1 MNIDFQAGA
10 TLQSTAIG
18 YVLQA
23 LAASGTY
30 DLAPFPGLPDHA
42 FPVENRGCIVAV
54 TSLPA
59 PLFRPGV
66 RAAAAELQY
75 DVALLRVDDDMD
87 AVHADVTLGLMPG
100 EPFVLGG
107 MALYEAESGN
117 LWFVPP
123 TFGPAVSISADGL
136 ILELLTPYDTLDQ
149 RVAGVARARETIQ
162 QIFAPAEVC

>member
-1 MNIDFQAGA
+1 MNIDTCAGA

-23 LAASGTY
+23 LAASGAY
-30 DLAPFPGLPDHA
+30 DLEPVPGLPGHA
-42 FPVENRGCIVAV
+42 LPVENRGCILAV

-59 PLFRPGV
+59 PLFRRGV

-75 DVALLRVDDDMD
+75 DVVLLRINDDMD

-100 EPFVLGG
+100 EPFVLDG
-107 MALYEAESGN
+107 MALYEAENGN

-123 TFGPAVSISADGL
+123 TFGPAVSVSADGL
-136 ILELLTPYDTLDQ
+136 ILELLTPYETLGQ
-149 RVAGVARARETIQ
+149 RDAGVARARDAIQ

>member
-1 MNIDFQAGA
+1 MNINFQAGA

-23 LAASGTY
+23 LAASCTY
-30 DLAPFPGLPDHA
+30 DLEHVPGLPDHA
-42 FPVENRGCIVAV
+42 LPVIDRGCVLAV

-66 RAAAAELQY
+66 RAAAAKLQY
-75 DVALLRVDDDMD
+75 DVALLRIDDDMD
-87 AVHADVTLGLMPG
+87 TVHADVTLGLMPG
-100 EPFVLGG
+100 EPFVLDN
-107 MALYEAESGN
+107 MALYDAEDGN

-136 ILELLTPYDTLDQ
+136 ILELLTPYESMDQ
-149 RVAGVARARETIQ
+149 RDAGVARVREAIQ
-162 QIFAPAEVC
+162 QLFAPAEVC

>member
-23 LAASGTY
+23 MAASGTY
-30 DLAPFPGLPDHA
+30 DLEPVPGLPDHA
-42 FPVENRGCIVAV
+42 LPVVNRGCILAV

-66 RAAAAELQY
+66 RVAAAELQY
-75 DVALLRVDDDMD
+75 DVALLRIDDDID
-87 AVHADVTLGLMPG
+87 AVHADVTLGLMEG
-100 EPFVLGG
+100 EPFVLDN
-107 MALYEAESGN
+107 MALYETEGGN

-123 TFGPAVSISADGL
+123 TFGPAVSVSADGL
-136 ILELLTPYDTLDQ
+136 ILEILTPYDTLDQ
-149 RVAGVARARETIQ
+149 RESGVARAREAIQ
-162 QIFAPAEVC
+162 HLFAPAEVC